1 MKPLRRHGLS
11 CIEKLRQPASH
22 LKSRLLF
29 VLWGALLLAAPIQ
42 AKNLDLATVPERQKV
57 QLTIYNSED
66 LTLVRETR
74 RLAFK
79 QGINPLQFSWANTL
93 IDPTSVELHFRTHGD
108 RLAVLDTTFPHD
120 KPQMLYWNV
129 RADADLEAEIE
140 ISYFTSGISW
150 SADYVAIAEPQESQL
165 ALQGFVRVTNRSGEA
180 YEDAQVRLVVG
191 EINLVEKIAELAQRP
206 VSQVKGLE
214 KKEYDEL
221 RQRVARKAMAEEA
234 VPAPMLAG
242 AMAPAPKPKEIE
254 KEGLGEYFIYTIEG
268 SETIPDGWS
277 KRLRSF
283 QAGAVPMQ
291 VEYRYRPSEYGDR
304 LVRLYLLKNDKASG
318 LGVTPIPDGAVRV
331 FRQDG
336 PKGLRYLA
344 AQSIKYVPI
353 GDKLELNLGSDPEVV
368 FELVKQRVFRDNL
381 WLRYEQGNI
390 YKKVDD
396 GTIQVDHRANV
407 AGWDEHQLF
416 TQRIRNYTGRPI
428 QLEVERAFDGDV
440 VFKSRLNPE
449 RRDYR
454 TLRYRINLA
463 AGEKAGLEYE
473 VLTRNGY
480 NAKQS
485 RVELP
490 GE

>member
-1 MKPLRRHGLS
+1 MRRISNLFPF
-11 CIEKLRQPASH
+11 LPA
-22 LKSRLLF
+22 LC
-29 VLWGALLLAAPIQ
+29 GLLLAAPLW
-42 AKNLDLATVPERQKV
+42 AKNLDLATVPGRQTV

-66 LTLVRETR
+66 LTLVKETR

-93 IDPTSVELHFRTHGD
+93 IDPTSVELHFRSHGD
-108 RLAVLDTTFPHD
+108 RLAVLDTSFPHD

-150 SADYVAIAEPQESQL
+150 SADYVAIAEPQETQL
-165 ALQGFVRVTNRSGEA
+165 ALQGFVRVTNRSGEE
-180 YEDAQVRLVVG
+180 YEEAQVRLVVG

-206 VSQVKGLE
+206 VSQVKE
-214 KKEYDEL
+214 MKRDEYDQL

-234 VPAPMLAG
+234 MPAPMLAG
-242 AMAPAPKPKEIE
+242 AVMAPSPAPKAIE

-268 SETIPDGWS
+268 TETIPDGWS

-291 VEYRYRPSEYGDR
+291 VEYRYRPSEYGDL

-318 LGVTPIPDGAVRV
+318 LGITPIPDGEVRV

-344 AQSIKYVPI
+344 AQNIKYVPI
-353 GDKLELNLGSDPEVV
+353 GDKLELNLGKDPEVV
-368 FELVKQRVFRDNL
+368 FELVKRRVFRDNL
-381 WLRYEQGNI
+381 WLRYEQGNV

-396 GTIQVDHRANV
+396 ATIQVDHKASV

-416 TQRIRNYTGRPI
+416 TQRIRNYSGRPI
-428 QLEVERAFDGDV
+428 QVEVERAFDGDV

-454 TLRYRINLA
+454 TLRYRVSLP

-480 NAKQS
+480 NAKQN
-485 RVELP
+485 RVEFA
-490 GE
+490 GG